1 MSNFIIILLQ
11 ASINSANGIFC
22 LWLWDGKGAIYFAK
36 REKPLKGWPKGNIL
50 MVILAEAERSTE
62 AERSIGSKSRD
73 GKKTEARSTKKQRR
87 KISEMEIRK
96 NMARVKEYHQETGS
110 GGGLAFYFCGW
121 QKCAPGHAF
130 GPAVR
135 PHHLFHLVL
144 SGRGFYE
151 RAGKRQEIGPGQ
163 GFLILPGE
171 STYYGADCADPWEYC
186 WIGFGGAEAEAI
198 LRECGFGEDNLIYE
212 DRSGGLLGREMMGL
226 VDSFGRMDVNGYM
239 LLGRL
244 YLCLSHMVSKQPPKG
259 VAAQEYVGRAL
270 DFIHHNFGYDMGV
283 AEIARTVGIHRTY
296 LYRIFME
303 QLGQSPKE
311 YLTEVR
317 LEKAAEMLG
326 GTGLSVTEIAL
337 SCGFREVSLFDRH
350 FRGRYGCAP
359 LKYRRMAAGCPA
371 RPLDC

>member
-1 MSNFIIILLQ
+1 
-11 ASINSANGIFC
+11 
-22 LWLWDGKGAIYFAK
+22 
-36 REKPLKGWPKGNIL
+36 
-50 MVILAEAERSTE
+50 
-62 AERSIGSKSRD
+62 
-73 GKKTEARSTKKQRR
+73 
-87 KISEMEIRK
+87 
-96 NMARVKEYHQETGS
+96 
-110 GGGLAFYFCGW
+110 
-121 QKCAPGHAF
+121 
-130 GPAVR
+130 
-135 PHHLFHLVL
+135 
-144 SGRGFYE
+144 
-151 RAGKRQEIGPGQ
+151 
-163 GFLILPGE
+163 
-171 STYYGADCADPWEYC
+171 
-186 WIGFGGAEAEAI
+186 
-198 LRECGFGEDNLIYE
+198 
-212 DRSGGLLGREMMGL
+212 MGL

-303 QLGQSPKE
+303 QLGQSPKD

-371 RPLDC
+371 RSLGC